1 MQKKN
6 AQSISDA
13 LADFFSE
20 NSALKVKMA
29 QRRVIREWGEL
40 LGEGIAIYTGNLYFN
55 RDTLHVHLTSAVL
68 RAELLMIKEELIKKL
83 NDHAET
89 PVVREIVFR

>member
-6 AQSISDA
+6 AQPLSNA
-13 LADFFSE
+13 LSDFFNE

-29 QRRVIREWGEL
+29 QQRVIREWGEL
-40 LGEGIAIYTGNLYFN
+40 LGEGISIYTGNLYFN

-68 RAELLMIKEELIKKL
+68 RAELIMIKDELIKKL

-89 PVVREIVFR
+89 PVVRDIVFR